1 MNMSEFE
8 TLLARHGAE
17 PRAWPAGQAAAAR
30 ALLAASPAA
39 RQALDAARLL
49 ALALRETRPAADAET
64 LARMQDRISRRVAM
78 LPLPEARR
86 DGWLQWLRP
95 LLPAGTGALLTLAA
109 CGLWL
114 NLATPEETG
123 TGPSAPRLLL
133 AMESD

>member
-1 MNMSEFE
+1 MNLTQFE

-17 PRAWPAGQAAAAR
+17 PETWPAGQAAAAR
-30 ALLAASPAA
+30 ALLAGSPAA
-39 RQALDAARLL
+39 RQALEAARRLE
-49 ALALRETRPAADAET
+49 LALRDTRPAADAAT
-64 LARMQDRISRRVAM
+64 LARMQDHIARRVAM

-123 TGPSAPRLLL
+123 PGPSAPRLLL